1 MNVRARFLGGA
12 RSVTGSRH
20 YLEIDDFKLLID
32 CGLFQGLKEL
42 RLLNWEQFP
51 VDPSTIDA
59 IIITHAHIDHTG
71 YLPKLVKEGFDGPIY
86 CTEATM
92 ELMKIMLLDAA
103 KLQEEE
109 ARWAKKKGY
118 SKHEDPQALYTTENA
133 EQVFPLIQTTTY
145 DGELNVHPKVAVKF
159 RNAGHI
165 LGAATLELSLHGDQ
179 QKKKIIF
186 SGDLGRSEDPML
198 YPPEPVHNAD
208 ILFIEST
215 YGDRENPINHPMEEF
230 AKIINRAVKER
241 QGCLLIP
248 AFSVGRTQ
256 LLMYYMKT
264 LIEQEA
270 IPDIPVYVDS
280 PMAISVTQLHKDFFD
295 YHKLND
301 FDLANHHSIFDFKNI
316 KYRRSQEESVQLNY
330 VKKDAIIISA
340 SGMCTGGRIIHHL
353 YNRLQNENDTV
364 LFVGYQ
370 AEGTRGR
377 RILDGEE
384 KIKMFGYEIPVV
396 CHVER
401 IEGLSAH
408 ADRTELLDWLK
419 HFKSR
424 PKNTFVIHGEA
435 QVSKHFAATIN
446 KDFGWNATSPS
457 FMETVELFRGI

>member
-1 MNVRARFLGGA
+1 MNVRARFLGAAG
-12 RSVTGSRH
+12 SVTGSRH
-20 YLEIDDFKLLID
+20 YLEIDDFRLLVD

-42 RLLNWEQFP
+42 RLLNWEPFP
-51 VDPSTIDA
+51 IDPAEIDA
-59 IIITHAHIDHTG
+59 IVITHAHIDHTG
-71 YLPKLVKEGFDGPIY
+71 YLPKLVKEGFEGPVY

-92 ELMKIMLLDAA
+92 ELMKIMLLDSA

-118 SKHEDPQALYTTENA
+118 SKHKDPKALYSA
-133 EQVFPLIQTTTY
+133 EDAEMVFQLIKITSY
-145 DGELNVHPKVAVKF
+145 DSELNIHPKIGVKF

-165 LGAATLELSLHGDQ
+165 LGASSVELTLHGDHQ
-179 QKKKIIF
+179 IKKIVF

-198 YPPEPVHNAD
+198 YPPEPVSNAD

-215 YGDRENPINHPMEEF
+215 YGDRDNPINHPMDEF
-230 AKIINRAVKER
+230 AEIINRAMER
-241 QGCLLIP
+241 EGCLLIP

-264 LIEQEA
+264 LIEKGA

-280 PMAISVTQLHKDFFD
+280 PMAISVTKLHKKFFD
-295 YHKLND
+295 YHKLDD
-301 FDLANHHSIFDFKNI
+301 FDVTNHHSVFDYKNI
-316 KYRRSQEESVQLNY
+316 QYRRSQEESIQLNF
-330 VKKDAIIISA
+330 VKKNAIIISA

-353 YNRLQNENDTV
+353 YNRLQNKNDTV

-377 RILDGEE
+377 RLLDGEE

-396 CHVER
+396 CHIEK

-408 ADRTELLDWLK
+408 ADRSELLGWLK
-419 HFKSR
+419 HFNDH
-424 PKNTFVIHGEA
+424 PKNTFIVHGELK
-435 QVSKHFAATIN
+435 SSESFAETIR
-446 KDFGWNATSPS
+446 KEFGWNV
-457 FMETVELFRGI
+457 TVPKYKEAIELFRGI

>member
-1 MNVRARFLGGA
+1 MNVRARFLGAAG
-12 RSVTGSRH
+12 SVTGSRH
-20 YLEIDDFKLLID
+20 YLEIDDFRLLVD

-42 RLLNWEQFP
+42 RLLNWEPFP
-51 VDPSTIDA
+51 IDPAEIDA
-59 IIITHAHIDHTG
+59 IVITHAHIDHTG
-71 YLPKLVKEGFDGPIY
+71 YLPKLVKEGFEGPVY

-92 ELMKIMLLDAA
+92 ELMKIMLLDSA

-118 SKHEDPQALYTTENA
+118 SKHKDPKALYSA
-133 EQVFPLIQTTTY
+133 EDAEMVFQLIKITSY
-145 DGELNVHPKVAVKF
+145 DSVLNIHPKIGVKF

-165 LGAATLELSLHGDQ
+165 LGASSVELTLHGDHQ
-179 QKKKIIF
+179 IKKIVF

-198 YPPEPVHNAD
+198 YPPEPVSNAD

-215 YGDRENPINHPMEEF
+215 YGDRDNPINHPMDEF
-230 AKIINRAVKER
+230 AEIINRAMER
-241 QGCLLIP
+241 EGCLLIP

-264 LIEQEA
+264 LIEKGA

-280 PMAISVTQLHKDFFD
+280 PMAISVTKLHKKFFD
-295 YHKLND
+295 YHKLDD
-301 FDLANHHSIFDFKNI
+301 FDVTNHHSVFDYKNI
-316 KYRRSQEESVQLNY
+316 QYRRSQEESIQLNF
-330 VKKDAIIISA
+330 VKKNAIIISA

-353 YNRLQNENDTV
+353 YNRLQNKNDTV

-377 RILDGEE
+377 RLLDGEE

-396 CHVER
+396 CHIEK

-408 ADRTELLDWLK
+408 ADRSELLGWLK
-419 HFKSR
+419 HFNDH
-424 PKNTFVIHGEA
+424 PKNTFIVHGELK
-435 QVSKHFAATIN
+435 SSESFAETIR
-446 KDFGWNATSPS
+446 KEFGWNV
-457 FMETVELFRGI
+457 TVPKYKEAIELFRGI

>member
-1 MNVRARFLGGA
+1 MNVRARFFGA
-12 RSVTGSRH
+12 AGSVTGSRH
-20 YLEIDDFKLLID
+20 YLEIDNFKLLVD

-42 RLLNWEQFP
+42 RLLNWEKFP
-51 VDPSTIDA
+51 VDPSKIDA
-59 IIITHAHIDHTG
+59 VVITHAHIDHTG
-71 YLPKLVKEGFDGPIY
+71 YLPKLVKEGFEGPIY

-92 ELMKIMLLDAA
+92 ELMKIMLLDSA

-118 SKHEDPQALYTTENA
+118 SKHEDPKSLYSA
-133 EQVFPLIQTTTY
+133 EDVEKVFPLIITAAY
-145 DGELNVHPKVAVKF
+145 DSELNIHPKVAVKF

-165 LGAATLELSLHGDQ
+165 LGAASVELTLHGSH
-179 QKKKIIF
+179 QKKKVVF
-186 SGDLGRSEDPML
+186 SGDLGRNEDPML
-198 YPPEPVHNAD
+198 YAPVSVHEAD

-215 YGDRENPINHPMEEF
+215 YGDRENPINHPIDEF
-230 AKIINRAVKER
+230 ADIVNRAIER
-241 QGCLLIP
+241 EGCLLIP

-264 LIEQEA
+264 LIEKEL

-280 PMAISVTQLHKDFFD
+280 PMAINVTQLHKTFFD
-295 YHKLND
+295 YHKLDD
-301 FDLANHHSIFDFKNI
+301 FDLKDHHSVFDFKNI
-316 KYRRSQEESVQLNY
+316 QYRRSQEESVQLNFI
-330 VKKDAIIISA
+330 KKNAIIISA

-353 YNRLQNENDTV
+353 YNRLQNENDTL

-396 CHVER
+396 CHVEK

-408 ADRTELLDWLK
+408 ADRSELLAWLK
-419 HFKSR
+419 NFKNH
-424 PKNTFVIHGEA
+424 PKNTFVVHGEQYA
-435 QVSKHFAATIN
+435 SDAFAKTIN
-446 KDFGWNATSPS
+446 HEFNWNVTVPKYK
-457 FMETVELFRGI
+457 ETIELFRGI

>member
-1 MNVRARFLGGA
+1 MNVRARFFGGA
-12 RSVTGSRH
+12 GSVTGSRH
-20 YLEIDDFKLLID
+20 YLEIDNFKLLVD

-42 RLLNWEQFP
+42 RLLNWEKFP
-51 VDPSTIDA
+51 VDPASIDA
-59 IIITHAHIDHTG
+59 IVITHAHIDHSG
-71 YLPKLVKEGFDGPIY
+71 YLPKLVKEGFEGPIY

-92 ELMKIMLLDAA
+92 ELIKILLLDSA

-118 SKHEDPQALYTTENA
+118 SRHKDPKALYSSEDV
-133 EQVFPLIQTTTY
+133 EKVFPLIRTTTY
-145 DGELNVHPKVAVKF
+145 DGELNIHPKVAVKF

-165 LGAATLELSLHGDQ
+165 LGAASVELTLHGNQ
-179 QKKKIIF
+179 QKKKIVF

-198 YPPEPVHNAD
+198 FPPQPVHDAD
-208 ILFIEST
+208 ILFVEST
-215 YGDRENPINHPMEEF
+215 YGDRDNPINHPIDEF
-230 AKIINRAVKER
+230 ADIVNRAIER
-241 QGCLLIP
+241 EGCLLIP

-264 LIEQEA
+264 LIEKEL

-280 PMAISVTQLHKDFFD
+280 PMAINVTQLHKEFFD
-295 YHKLND
+295 YHKLDD
-301 FDLANHHSIFDFKNI
+301 FDLANHHSVFDFKNI
-316 KYRRSQEESVQLNY
+316 QYRRNQEQSIQLNY
-330 VKKDAIIISA
+330 IKKDAIIISA

-396 CHVER
+396 CHVEK

-408 ADRTELLDWLK
+408 ADRTELLDWLGNFEN
-419 HFKSR
+419 H
-424 PKNTFVIHGEA
+424 PKNTFVVHGELLT
-435 QVSKHFAATIN
+435 SKAFAKTIKQHFYWNVVVPGYKETI
-446 KDFGWNATSPS
+446 
-457 FMETVELFRGI
+457 ELFRGI

>member
-1 MNVRARFLGGA
+1 MNVRARFFGA
-12 RSVTGSRH
+12 AGSVTGSRH
-20 YLEIDDFKLLID
+20 YLEFDDFKILID

-51 VDPSTIDA
+51 IEPSKIDA

-71 YLPKLVKEGFDGPIY
+71 YLPKLVKEGFNGPIY

-92 ELMKIMLLDAA
+92 ELMKILLLDSA

-109 ARWAKKKGY
+109 ARWAKKEGY
-118 SKHEDPQALYTTENA
+118 SRHEDPKALYHSEDA
-133 EQVFPLIQTTTY
+133 EKVFPLIRKTTY
-145 DGELNVHPKVAVKF
+145 DGELNIHPKVAVKF

-165 LGAATLELSLHGDQ
+165 LGAASVELTLQGNQ
-179 QKKKIIF
+179 QTKKIVF

-198 YPPEPVHNAD
+198 YRPEKVSDAD

-230 AKIINRAVKER
+230 AEIVNRAIER
-241 QGCLLIP
+241 EGCLLIP

-264 LIEQEA
+264 LIEKEL
-270 IPDIPVYVDS
+270 IPDLPVYVDS
-280 PMAISVTQLHKDFFD
+280 PMAINVTQLHKEFFD
-295 YHKLND
+295 YHKLD
-301 FDLANHHSIFDFKNI
+301 EFDLSNHHSVFDFKNI
-316 KYRRSQEESVQLNY
+316 QYRRSQEESIQLNY
-330 VKKDAIIISA
+330 IKKDAIIISA

-377 RILDGEE
+377 RILDGED

-396 CHVER
+396 CHVEK

-408 ADRTELLDWLK
+408 ADRSELLAWLK
-419 HFKSR
+419 AFKHH
-424 PKNTFVIHGEA
+424 PKNTFVVHGELNT
-435 QVSKHFAATIN
+435 SKAFAKTIK
-446 KDFGWNATSPS
+446 KDFNWNVTVPRYK
-457 FMETVELFRGI
+457 ETVELFRGI

>member
-1 MNVRARFLGGA
+1 MNVRARFLGAAG
-12 RSVTGSRH
+12 SVTGSRH
-20 YLEIDDFKLLID
+20 YLEIDNFKLLID

-42 RLLNWEQFP
+42 RLLNWEPFP
-51 VDPSTIDA
+51 VDPSSIDA
-59 IIITHAHIDHTG
+59 IIITHAHIDHSG

-86 CTEATM
+86 CTEASM
-92 ELMKIMLLDAA
+92 ELMKILLLDSA

-118 SKHEDPQALYTTENA
+118 SRHEDPKALYHSEDV
-133 EQVFPLIQTTTY
+133 EKVFPLIRTTTY
-145 DGELNVHPKVAVKF
+145 DGELNIHSKIAVKF

-165 LGAATLELSLHGDQ
+165 LGAASVELTLHGDQ
-179 QKKKIIF
+179 QKKKIVF
-186 SGDLGRSEDPML
+186 SGDLGRNEDPML
-198 YPPEPVHNAD
+198 FPPEPVYNAD
-208 ILFIEST
+208 ILYVEST
-215 YGDRENPINHPMEEF
+215 YGNRDNPINHPMEEF
-230 AKIINRAVKER
+230 AEIINRAIER
-241 QGCLLIP
+241 EGCLLIP

-264 LIEQEA
+264 LIEKQL

-280 PMAISVTQLHKDFFD
+280 PMAISVTQLHKEFFD
-295 YHKLND
+295 YHKLDD
-301 FDLANHHSIFDFKNI
+301 FDLANHHSVFDFKNI
-316 KYRRSQEESVQLNY
+316 QYRRSQEESIQLNY
-330 VKKDAIIISA
+330 IKKDAIIISA

-396 CHVER
+396 CHVEK

-408 ADRTELLDWLK
+408 ADRSELLSWLTNFND
-419 HFKSR
+419 H
-424 PKNTFVIHGEA
+424 PKNTFVIHGELTT
-435 QVSKHFAATIN
+435 SKAFANTI
-446 KDFGWNATSPS
+446 KHDFGWNVKVPEYT
-457 FMETVELFRGI
+457 ETVELFRGI

>member
-1 MNVRARFLGGA
+1 MNVRARFFGA
-12 RSVTGSRH
+12 AGSVTGSRH
-20 YLEIDDFKLLID
+20 YLEIDNFKLLVD

-42 RLLNWEQFP
+42 RLLNWEEFP
-51 VDPSTIDA
+51 VDPSKIDA
-59 IIITHAHIDHTG
+59 IIVTHAHIDHTG
-71 YLPKLVKEGFDGPIY
+71 YLPKLVKEGFEGPIY

-92 ELMKIMLLDAA
+92 ELMKILLLDSA

-118 SKHEDPQALYTTENA
+118 SRHEDPKALYSADDVEK
-133 EQVFPLIQTTTY
+133 VFPLIRTTAY
-145 DGELNVHPKVAVKF
+145 DGELNIHPKVAVKF

-165 LGAATLELSLHGDQ
+165 LGAASVELTVIGNR
-179 QKKKIIF
+179 QKKKIVF

-198 YPPEPVHNAD
+198 FPPEPVKNAD

-215 YGDRENPINHPMEEF
+215 YGDRENPINHPLDEF
-230 AKIINRAVKER
+230 AQIVNRAIER
-241 QGCLLIP
+241 EGCLLIP

-264 LIEQEA
+264 LIEKEL

-280 PMAISVTQLHKDFFD
+280 PMAISVTQLHKMFFD
-295 YHKLND
+295 YHKLDD
-301 FDLANHHSIFDFKNI
+301 FDLTNHHSVFDFKNI
-316 KYRRSQEESVQLNY
+316 QYRRSQEESIQLNFI
-330 VKKDAIIISA
+330 KKDAIIISA

-353 YNRLQNENDTV
+353 YNRLQNENDTL

-396 CHVER
+396 CHVEK

-408 ADRTELLDWLK
+408 ADRSELVDWLSN
-419 HFKSR
+419 FKDH
-424 PKNTFVIHGEA
+424 PKNTFVVHGEKRSSEA
-435 QVSKHFAATIN
+435 FAKTITEE
-446 KDFGWNATSPS
+446 FSWNATVPKYK
-457 FMETVELFRGI
+457 ETMELFRGI